1 MHEFCSTIAKT
12 QIPMLKKIFILLPA
26 LLFCVVV
33 SGQTVYSTEWK
44 SEAKVKVYVTEYK
57 SEADLIVYKTEWKS
71 EAKDNNGIWFFTKWK
86 SEAKKTI
93 YFTDWKSEADL
104 IIYFTEYKS
113 EAGWKKKSKKHL
125 MY

>member
-26 LLFCVVV
+26 LLFCAAA

-44 SEAKVKVYVTEYK
+44 SEAKVKVYV
-57 SEADLIVYKTEWKS
+57 TEWKS

-93 YFTDWKSEADL
+93 YFTYWKSEADL

>member
-1 MHEFCSTIAKT
+1 M
-12 QIPMLKKIFILLPA
+12 
-26 LLFCVVV
+26 
-33 SGQTVYSTEWK
+33 
-44 SEAKVKVYVTEYK
+44 TEYK